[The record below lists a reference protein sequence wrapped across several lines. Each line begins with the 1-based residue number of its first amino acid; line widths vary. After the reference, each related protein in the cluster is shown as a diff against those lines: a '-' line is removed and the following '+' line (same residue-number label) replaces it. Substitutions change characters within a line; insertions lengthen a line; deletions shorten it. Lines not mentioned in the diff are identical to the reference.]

1 MSTFLVLLVGAVI
14 VLAAL
19 ATVTQRNPIHAALS
33 MLVALAGVGALM
45 IGLKAHF
52 LAAMQVLLYGGAI
65 MVLFVFV
72 IMLLTLREEELGPEP
87 PPAVR
92 GLAAVG
98 AIALTFVLFS
108 ALSRRDNVEF
118 QEPYNDAVIAAAEE
132 VANAEA
138 KQKGEPALGIRRR
151 NKVAYGSTEQFA
163 RVLYT
168 DYAVPFELIT
178 VLVMGAVAGVIVLA
192 RRPDRVTL
200 EATKLSTSAGG
211 AS

>member
-1 MSTFLVLLVGAVI
+1 MSTFLVMLVGVLI
-14 VLAAL
+14 VVAAL
-19 ATVTQRNPIHAALS
+19 MTVTQRNPIHAALS
-33 MLVALAGVGALM
+33 MLIALAGVGALM

-87 PPAVR
+87 PHATR
-92 GLAAVG
+92 LLAAVG
-98 AIALTFVLFS
+98 ALALTFILFS
-108 ALSRRDNVEF
+108 ALSRRSDVNFE
-118 QEPYNDAVIAAAEE
+118 EPYADAKIAAAEE
-132 VANAEA
+132 A
-138 KQKGEPALGIRRR
+138 GMDMRRR
-151 NKVAYGSTEQFA
+151 TKVYYGSTEHFA

-192 RRPDRVTL
+192 RRPDSVTL
-200 EATKLSTSAGG
+200 EATKLTATPAGG
-211 AS
+211 AA